1 MLYIFIANYKPE
13 FVDGRVQRVHAIEK
27 YFQSKNVDY
36 KVVSL
41 GTKNEEDLHSI
52 KFASKVLIQSQ
63 KTQNKKVANEDL
75 FLNIKYKLFRLL
87 NKIVWP
93 DRYVI
98 DSLKLYSYIR
108 KEITQKDTILIS
120 VPWFSFLLFSFLP
133 CKNIYLDFRDLYLG
147 NKIFSRIKFLD
158 KALLKTAIAKTKK
171 IIVTTYQA
179 KEQLELISYSKD
191 IAVIP
196 NGITENQYDFIK
208 NFRTSSQDNTKK
220 NLIGYF
226 GNLGGKRDA
235 FDLLSMISKSNL
247 QMRLVGSLSE
257 EYLEKYKEFCS
268 ENLQWEDMIK
278 SAMECE
284 YLLVIIR
291 EDEHAEFAIPGKVYE
306 YIALQKPIIL
316 YSPKNAA
323 VRLFLLEINYK
334 HAWVDSE
341 EHIEKH
347 FNIHDIEFKGL
358 LECEPVIRERYFEK
372 EFSQF

>member
-158 KALLKTAIAKTKK
+158 KALP
-171 IIVTTYQA
+171 YN
-179 KEQLELISYSKD
+179 
-191 IAVIP
+191 P
-196 NGITENQYDFIK
+196 
-208 NFRTSSQDNTKK
+208 
-220 NLIGYF
+220 
-226 GNLGGKRDA
+226 
-235 FDLLSMISKSNL
+235 FDK
-247 QMRLVGSLSE
+247 G
-257 EYLEKYKEFCS
+257 
-268 ENLQWEDMIK
+268 
-278 SAMECE
+278 
-284 YLLVIIR
+284 
-291 EDEHAEFAIPGKVYE
+291 PGKT
-306 YIALQKPIIL
+306 
-316 YSPKNAA
+316 S
-323 VRLFLLEINYK
+323 
-334 HAWVDSE
+334 
-341 EHIEKH
+341 
-347 FNIHDIEFKGL
+347 G
-358 LECEPVIRERYFEK
+358 
-372 EFSQF
+372 